1 MKQGIEELEVIQELM
16 GDLIAKME
24 YGEGD
29 FDERLGR
36 EKPKVEVMKMEMGE
50 PEEEMGD
57 DMGEVEEMLGEEE
70 GPDEKFKKR
79 LQSLR
84 G

>member
-50 PEEEMGD
+50 PEEEE
-57 DMGEVEEMLGEEE
+57 MGEVEEMLGEEE